1 MKIEDDAAELLCDE
15 YEVIAAE
22 LSLENARI
30 LELGCG
36 KAEKT
41 RSIAQSGKP
50 AAIVALEVDEL
61 QHAKNLQIADL
72 PTVSFRQGAAE
83 AIPAADATFDI
94 VMMFKSLHH
103 VPTADMDQAL
113 SEIRRVL
120 KPGGVAWIS
129 EPVYAGEFNE
139 ILRLF
144 NDEKEAR
151 QAAFAAVCRAVE
163 DGRFTLVGQRFFS
176 VAGHFDSFEQ
186 FEERIIKVTHTQHRL
201 APELHEA
208 VRRKFETHL
217 TATGANFLN
226 PLRVDVLRRMPDGH
240 N

>member
-1 MKIEDDAAELLCDE
+1 MKISDDTAGLLCDE

-22 LSLENARI
+22 LRLENARI

-50 AAIVALEVDEL
+50 SAIVALEVDKL

-83 AIPAADATFDI
+83 AIPEPDASFDI

-103 VPTADMDQAL
+103 VPTARMDQAL

-120 KPGGVAWIS
+120 KPGGRGLDFG
-129 EPVYAGEFNE
+129 AG
-139 ILRLF
+139 L
-144 NDEKEAR
+144 
-151 QAAFAAVCRAVE
+151 CW
-163 DGRFTLVGQRFFS
+163 
-176 VAGHFDSFEQ
+176 
-186 FEERIIKVTHTQHRL
+186 RIQ
-201 APELHEA
+201 
-208 VRRKFETHL
+208 
-217 TATGANFLN
+217 
-226 PLRVDVLRRMPDGH
+226 
-240 N
+240 